1 MPSRSAPARPVPA
14 PGSPALR
21 ARRARA
27 LALSL
32 AGLAALTWI
41 RVAWLGTLV
50 VDRVGTPWSYGVLG
64 AAWLALAAVAA
75 RAYLAAAD
83 EGGASLRPLLAGA
96 LALQL
101 AVALALPYTS
111 NDLFSNLAYG
121 RMSALGLDP
130 YAAGPATLPAGDP
143 FRALVSPN
151 WIGAPTAYG
160 PLLTALNAL
169 AGRAG
174 SVPAAMALFKV
185 VLLAT
190 AVATV
195 LAAHAV
201 CRRHLAPERAA
212 PAFVLLAW
220 NPLLAWEIAGQVHN
234 DGVMLLALTAFVGAA
249 LAGRHLLAVLLLSI
263 GFWTKFAVAP
273 VLGLYLAYL
282 ARGSRAR
289 AALGVAIAAVT
300 GALLFLPYWDG
311 PASLAGPLSALRADP
326 GRTTRSFTEIAAL
339 LGGLWSP
346 SAAAWAYRLGWGAGV
361 ALLAALAV
369 RAVRRARTVE
379 AVLHESLVFLLAY
392 LLVASPFVQ
401 PWYLTWLLPLALV
414 EADPRWRR
422 AVALYAALTLVA
434 WGVDVPPLQVLAVN
448 VPVLAYLRRAFR
460 RPAAAPAAEP
470 AIEAHPSVAA

>member
-1 MPSRSAPARPVPA
+1 VSSLAAPAGPAPA
-14 PGSPALR
+14 PGAVALR

-50 VDRVGTPWSYGVLG
+50 VDHVGTPWSYGVLG
-64 AAWLALAAVAA
+64 AAWLALAGVAA

-83 EGGASLRPLLAGA
+83 DAGGALRPLLAGA
-96 LALQL
+96 LVLHL
-101 AVALALPYTS
+101 AAALALPYTS

-130 YAAGPATLPAGDP
+130 YAAGPSALPVGDP

-151 WIGAPTAYG
+151 WIATPAVYG
-160 PLLTALNAL
+160 PIATALNAL

-174 SVPAAMALFKV
+174 GVPAAMAAFKLL
-185 VLLAT
+185 LLA
-190 AVATV
+190 AALGTV
-195 LAAHAV
+195 LVAHAL

-220 NPLLAWEIAGQVHN
+220 NPLLAWEIAGQAHN
-234 DGVMLLALTAFVGAA
+234 DGLMLLALTAFVAAA
-249 LAGRHLLAVLLLSI
+249 LAGRRLLAVLLLALA
-263 GFWTKFAVAP
+263 FWTKFAVAP
-273 VLGLYLAYL
+273 VLGLYLAFL

-289 AALGVAIAAVT
+289 AAMGAALVAAAGV
-300 GALLFLPYWDG
+300 LLLLPSWSG
-311 PASLAGPLSALRADP
+311 PASLAGPLAAVRADP
-326 GRTTRSFTEIAAL
+326 VRTTRSFTEIASL
-339 LGGLWSP
+339 LAGLWSP
-346 SAAAWAYRLGWGAGV
+346 ALGAWAYRVGWGAGM

-369 RAVRRARTVE
+369 RAVQRASTVE

-392 LLVASPFVQ
+392 LLVAAPFVQ

-414 EADPRWRR
+414 EADARWRR
-422 AVALYAALTLVA
+422 AVALFCALTLVA

-448 VPVLAYLRRAFR
+448 VPVLVYLRRAFR
-460 RPAAAPAAEP
+460 RPAGAATTVAP
-470 AIEAHPSVAA
+470 HPSVAA